1 MVSELTT
8 AEVSPRVREAF
19 FADAADWHA
28 NQAETAL
35 MLARAPALARPELCA
50 TADDP
55 DRTTGLVF
63 AHPVN
68 RTSLNG
74 VTGTPS
80 RATVA
85 EGERLFGWIVT
96 DLSKTI
102 RCALRENAPL
112 TTPYFTNGPNPA
124 AC

>member
-1 MVSELTT
+1 
-8 AEVSPRVREAF
+8 
-19 FADAADWHA
+19 
-28 NQAETAL
+28 
-35 MLARAPALARPELCA
+35 
-50 TADDP
+50 
-55 DRTTGLVF
+55 
-63 AHPVN
+63 
-68 RTSLNG
+68 LNG

-102 RCALRENAPL
+102 RRALRENAPL

-124 AC
+124 TR